1 MSSKSLLQ
9 LTPINFLQTF
19 VAQSVNVAGQLGSPS
34 SEGHLVYIEHLGLAM
49 GACLEAVYR
58 EQSDLDT
65 NINLD
70 QYSELIIS
78 MKNQIGANFSRASS
92 KPGVVRVVNTRCPF
106 GDAVK
111 GAPELCRMTSSVFG
125 GIAARNFGYAKVV
138 LNKRLATG
146 ERLCEVYIYTDRKSA
161 CRYDGDEYE
170 DESGVVVSKSVT
182 ADAAIRIEE
191 GLKKFWCH
199 TNHTVE
205 NNRPKTFVVAE
216 SAAMRQIYKCIELVA
231 PTDASVQITGE
242 TGVGKEW
249 VARAT
254 HALSDRWQQA
264 FVAVNCGAIP
274 ESLIESAL
282 FGHEK
287 GAFTG
292 AYNVHYG
299 YFERADKGTL
309 FLDEI
314 DALPVSAQA
323 RLLRILQEGEFERVG
338 GRQTLK
344 SDVRVICA
352 SNRDIKE
359 MVATGDFRQDLFY
372 RLSVIP
378 IHIPPLRDRLED
390 LSALVMH
397 FLRKLAEKY
406 QCKAKVLSE
415 PAWLRAMAYPWPGN
429 VRELENILERA
440 FLFAQGHVIDE
451 LDIARSDAEESVV
464 PEETANLDL
473 RTLKKNATMELEK
486 KIIRAGL
493 NRFSGNVS
501 QVARSMGITP
511 RAVHQK
517 LKSHGIDP
525 SVYRRKFE
533 TPSTDSGQGR

>member
-1 MSSKSLLQ
+1 MSSKPLLQ

-19 VAQSVNVAGQLGSPS
+19 VAQSVNIASQLGSS
-34 SEGHLVYIEHLGLAM
+34 GSEGHLVYIEHLGLAT

-70 QYSELIIS
+70 QYCELIIS
-78 MKNQIGANFSRASS
+78 MKNQIGGNFSRASS
-92 KPGVVRVVNTRCPF
+92 KPGVVRVVSTRCPF

-138 LNKRLATG
+138 LSKRLATND
-146 ERLCEVYIYTDRKSA
+146 RMCEVYIYTDRKSA
-161 CRYDGDEYE
+161 SRYDGDEYE

-199 TNHTVE
+199 TNHAVA

-216 SAAMRQIYKCIELVA
+216 SAVMRRIYKCIELVA
-231 PTDASVQITGE
+231 PADASVQITGE

-254 HALSDRWQQA
+254 HALSNRWQQA
-264 FVAVNCGAIP
+264 FVTVNCGAIP
-274 ESLIESAL
+274 ENLIESAL

-344 SDVRVICA
+344 SDVRIICA

-359 MVATGDFRQDLFY
+359 MVTVGDFRQDLFY

-378 IHIPPLRDRLED
+378 IHIPPLRERLED

-397 FLRKLAEKY
+397 FLHKLAEKY
-406 QCKAKVLSE
+406 QCKSKVLSE

-440 FLFAQGHVIDE
+440 FLFTQGHVIDE
-451 LDIARSDAEESVV
+451 LDIARSDAQKSGISEEA
-464 PEETANLDL
+464 ANLDL

-486 KIIRAGL
+486 KIIHAGL

-525 SVYRRKFE
+525 SAYRKKLE
-533 TPSTDSGQGR
+533 TSSTDSGRG